1 MDTMVTWTL
10 LDEVETCSKVAFVV
24 CIAVNHPTRYVYIHI
39 QNGRSYGASLLTSVD
54 NPVSR
59 GTVHFGVCQVCH
71 VAVQTTAHF
80 SAHGKRTQD
89 LTKPP
94 LEGY

>member
-1 MDTMVTWTL
+1 MVTWTL
-10 LDEVETCSKVAFVV
+10 LDEVETYSKFVFVV

-39 QNGRSYGASLLTSVD
+39 QNWRAYGASLLTSVD

-59 GTVHFGVCQVCH
+59 GSVHFVVCQVCH